1 MGADV
6 NDVETAVRRLVDD
19 YRDRCLWFLRQDYYP
34 ATPAEMLRVLDQV
47 ERHGDRAA
55 HLRAAEIRRWLSR
68 TSSDGSAGS

>member
-1 MGADV
+1 MEADA
-6 NDVETAVRRLVDD
+6 NEVEATVRRLVDD

-34 ATPAEMLRVLDQV
+34 ARPAEILRVLDQV

-68 TSSDGSAGS
+68 TSSDGSVGS